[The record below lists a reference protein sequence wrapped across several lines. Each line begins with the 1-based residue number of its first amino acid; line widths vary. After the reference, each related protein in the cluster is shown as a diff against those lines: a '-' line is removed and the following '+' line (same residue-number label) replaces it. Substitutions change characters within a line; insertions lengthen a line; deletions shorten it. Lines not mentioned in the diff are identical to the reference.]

1 MTVKILNLAC
11 IVLTPLLISCSS
23 IQQQSI
29 DKLNLS
35 LSRIEYDAIKGIDSN
50 NNGIRDDV
58 ELFISQLH
66 ISNDQKQFAL
76 EYVFH
81 LQEILLSD
89 ENLPCTDI
97 EINNEYLTQ
106 KSKLLF
112 QVSGNLYGKE
122 LLNILEEKQLNTTT
136 RLNKYNKFITK
147 ALQCYKQL

>member
-89 ENLPCTDI
+89 ENLP
-97 EINNEYLTQ
+97 
-106 KSKLLF
+106 
-112 QVSGNLYGKE
+112 
-122 LLNILEEKQLNTTT
+122 
-136 RLNKYNKFITK
+136 
-147 ALQCYKQL
+147 

>member
-66 ISNDQKQFAL
+66 ISDDQKQFAL

-81 LQEILLSD
+81 LQ
-89 ENLPCTDI
+89 
-97 EINNEYLTQ
+97 
-106 KSKLLF
+106 
-112 QVSGNLYGKE
+112 
-122 LLNILEEKQLNTTT
+122 
-136 RLNKYNKFITK
+136 
-147 ALQCYKQL
+147 